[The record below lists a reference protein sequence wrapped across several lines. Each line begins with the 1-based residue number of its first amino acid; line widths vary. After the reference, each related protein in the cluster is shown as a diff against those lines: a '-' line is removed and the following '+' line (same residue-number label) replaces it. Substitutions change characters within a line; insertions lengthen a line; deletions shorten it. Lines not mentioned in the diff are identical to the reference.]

1 MVYLPYCVYVS
12 QWVKLTDCKQKV
24 FYRKLWKAI
33 HNTCILLRKTFSS
46 LAQFIYACAPIP
58 MQQLPELREKYTY
71 NIRPFTSA
79 GNSNRKAGSMLPSDE
94 DDLDEEDL
102 EAISCFTGIIPTAN
116 GANRGKGDKAIFLIK
131 NHVKIA
137 QNISLIFSILILSIK
152 SPENKE

>member
-1 MVYLPYCVYVS
+1 MCHNGLIN
-12 QWVKLTDCKQKV
+12 KLIDCKQKI

-33 HNTCILLRKTFSS
+33 HITCIEKNPFLHFT
-46 LAQFIYACAPIP
+46 QFIYACAPIP

-79 GNSNRKAGSMLPSDE
+79 GSSNKKAGSMLPSDE

-116 GANRGKGDKAIFLIK
+116 GANRGKGDKATLLIK
-131 NHVKIA
+131 NHLKIV
-137 QNISLIFSILILSIK
+137 QNTMYFTHFSILILSLF
-152 SPENKE
+152 